1 MTLLFLHGLGQ
12 NKDSWNQTIRCIANK
27 NAECPDLLSIE
38 AEKQS
43 FSSLM
48 ESLEARYANCDGLLI
63 LCGLSLGAIL
73 AMEFYMRH
81 PERVKSMVL
90 IAPQY
95 KMPTLL
101 LDIQNLVF
109 RFMPKKAFRKIGIR
123 KENMISISKSMR
135 NLDYRDRIPS
145 IKCPVTIV
153 CGSKDKV
160 NKKAAMVMNQLL
172 PNSNVVIVPGAGHE
186 VNLDAPE
193 RLAEIIRKAAGI

>member
-12 NKDSWNQTIRCIANK
+12 NKESWNQTIRCIAYK
-27 NAECPDLLSIE
+27 NVECPDLLSIKE
-38 AEKQS
+38 EKQS

-48 ESLEARYANCDGLLI
+48 EALEARYANFDGPLI

-73 AMEFYMRH
+73 AMEFYMRY
-81 PERVKSMVL
+81 PERIKSMVL

-101 LDIQNLVF
+101 MDIQNLVF
-109 RFMPKKAFRKIGIR
+109 RFMPEKVFRKIGIR

-160 NKKAAMVMNQLL
+160 NKKAAIVMNRLL

-186 VNLDAPE
+186 INLDAPE
-193 RLAEIIRKAAGI
+193 KLAEIIRKAAGI